1 MLAWHSAVV
10 FWSTHMPTRGCFPC
24 LMLLYPLGSQDKH
37 AGSAGRPADGQD
49 VSWKLHREWNF
60 YPYCSKLCSVEVS
73 LGSHST
79 RNMSALYICS
89 SFFFCLF
96 FKHTVMCIEVGFF
109 TSWNVH
115 RTCCHRPCVQSRSIP
130 MIKVR
135 TPPPLIN
142 KEIIFNS
149 VKIFLK
155 ARIQT
160 ENKKKEK
167 AVVKGEE
174 FFPVHPD
181 VIMLVS
187 VVLLL

>member
-1 MLAWHSAVV
+1 
-10 FWSTHMPTRGCFPC
+10 
-24 LMLLYPLGSQDKH
+24 
-37 AGSAGRPADGQD
+37 
-49 VSWKLHREWNF
+49 
-60 YPYCSKLCSVEVS
+60 
-73 LGSHST
+73 
-79 RNMSALYICS
+79 
-89 SFFFCLF
+89 
-96 FKHTVMCIEVGFF
+96 
-109 TSWNVH
+109 
-115 RTCCHRPCVQSRSIP
+115 